1 MARTVNIEE
10 RTVRRDAF
18 VEAATRRIQAQGYE
32 RMSIQDVLDD
42 TGASRGAFYHYFD
55 SKQALLEA
63 VIDRMGDAAIAS
75 MGGALDDPGLSAPEK
90 FDLVFASIAN
100 YKATRYELVMAI
112 LEVWLSDDNAIVREK
127 FRRHVAERMAPLL
140 ATIIRQGAREGSMTV
155 DDPDAAALV
164 VVSLM
169 LGANEL
175 AGSLFVAYQA
185 GTASIEFDRC
195 HVRGLP
201 GGPRADPR
209 RREPNPPHRRR
220 RHPALVVRAVP
231 EGAPMTAL
239 IETERLT
246 KSYGSHRGIIE
257 LDLAV
262 EEGEAFGFL
271 GPNGAGKTTTIRTLL
286 DHLRPTS
293 GHARIFGIDTHE
305 NPMAI
310 HARVGYLPGEFVLY
324 DKLTGGQTIEYF
336 ANLRGGVDAAYQAD
350 LVERLDIDPS
360 RKFRE
365 YSKGNKQKI
374 GLVIALQHKPELL
387 ILDEPT
393 SGLDP
398 LVQQTF
404 YEVIREAKADGR
416 TIFLSSHILSEV
428 EKTCD
433 RVAIIRDGRLARV
446 GRVEELRDLAHHQVE
461 IVFVGDV
468 PEPAFAAL
476 PGVSDVAVDGQT
488 MHLRVSGSIAP
499 VIRAAAEYEL
509 ADFVSREPSLEETF
523 LAEYG
528 HQTAE
533 VA

>member
-1 MARTVNIEE
+1 MTTV
-10 RTVRRDAF
+10 
-18 VEAATRRIQAQGYE
+18 
-32 RMSIQDVLDD
+32 
-42 TGASRGAFYHYFD
+42 
-55 SKQALLEA
+55 
-63 VIDRMGDAAIAS
+63 
-75 MGGALDDPGLSAPEK
+75 
-90 FDLVFASIAN
+90 
-100 YKATRYELVMAI
+100 
-112 LEVWLSDDNAIVREK
+112 
-127 FRRHVAERMAPLL
+127 
-140 ATIIRQGAREGSMTV
+140 
-155 DDPDAAALV
+155 
-164 VVSLM
+164 
-169 LGANEL
+169 
-175 AGSLFVAYQA
+175 
-185 GTASIEFDRC
+185 
-195 HVRGLP
+195 
-201 GGPRADPR
+201 
-209 RREPNPPHRRR
+209 
-220 RHPALVVRAVP
+220 
-231 EGAPMTAL
+231 
-239 IETERLT
+239 IETDKLT
-246 KSYGSHRGIIE
+246 KTYGTHRGIVE
-257 LDLAV
+257 LDLQV

-293 GHARIFGIDTHE
+293 GHARIFGIDSHE

-336 ANLRGGVDAAYQAD
+336 ANLRGGVDASYQGD
-350 LVERLDIDPS
+350 LVERLEIDPS

-433 RVAIIRDGRLARV
+433 RVGIIRDGRLARL
-446 GRVEELRDLAHHQVE
+446 GRVEDLRDLAHHQVE
-461 IVFVGDV
+461 IVFVGAV

-476 PGVSDVAVDGQT
+476 PGVSDVTVDGQT

-499 VIRAAAEYEL
+499 VIRAAAGYEL

-528 HQTAE
+528 QKRAE